1 MLTAKQ
7 RRHLA
12 SLPKGRRATQ
22 RAAYMAQ
29 NGSRGPTSNLAQRD
43 ASMLRGIKQGVGKSV
58 PRPFGNT
65 YGGSHHECFDAF
77 HTCHL
82 ALPRAVG
89 PYSVVRT
96 TQVIKSNDPL
106 FFFGPHFARANGQWT
121 NICAIASNDE
131 NATVGSAGKGHIYV
145 FDQLRSATWTG
156 AQVAPAAFS
165 IQLMNP
171 NAIQATSGIVYAGR
185 VRTSFKENQ
194 SLGTT
199 GKAVAQNVIS
209 YNNPRLAAAAK
220 LAFRGIHVNN
230 VPFNMS
236 ELANFTPIEAVA
248 EQGTATI
255 DANTAMPYGFA
266 PSFVYNPNNIDLQF
280 LVCCEWRV
288 RFDPSNPAQATHV
301 YHPPASES
309 VWHSMQSAMESMG
322 HGAQDIAEV
331 VANVGHTAYNI
342 ASGAVNTVQSA
353 RAIRAI
359 GGAGML
365 ALGM

>member
-7 RRHLA
+7 RKQLA
-12 SLPKGRRATQ
+12 SLPKSKRAIQ
-22 RAAYMAQ
+22 RAAYIAQ
-29 NGSRGPTSNLAQRD
+29 NGAGGTSSKMDRD

-65 YGGSHHECFDAF
+65 YGLSHHECFDAF

-82 ALPRAVG
+82 PLPRAVG
-89 PYSVVRT
+89 PYTVIRT
-96 TQVIKSNDPL
+96 TQVIESNNPL
-106 FFFGPHFARANGQWT
+106 IVFGPHFARGNGRWT
-121 NICAIASNDE
+121 NVCALGVNDQNKTIGDNN
-131 NATVGSAGKGHIYV
+131 NAHIYV
-145 FDQLRSATWTG
+145 FDQLRSGTWTG
-156 AQVAPAAFS
+156 AQVTPAAFS
-165 IQLMNP
+165 VQVMNP
-171 NAIQATSGIVYAGR
+171 NALQTTSGIVYTGR
-185 VRTSFKENQ
+185 VRTTLKENTT
-194 SLGTT
+194 LGTT
-199 GKAVAQNVIS
+199 GRAEAVSLIS
-209 YNNPRLAAAAK
+209 YNNPRLCSAAK
-220 LAFRGIHVNN
+220 LAFRGIHLNE

-248 EQGTATI
+248 EQGTAKI
-255 DANTAMPYGFA
+255 DVNTAMPYGFA
-266 PSFVYNPNNIDLQF
+266 PVFVYNPEPINLQY

-301 YHPPASES
+301 YHPPASEGI
-309 VWHSMQSAMESMG
+309 WHQMQTAMEAMG

-331 VANVGHTAYNI
+331 VANIGHTAYNM

-365 ALGM
+365 ALGA

>member
-12 SLPKGRRATQ
+12 SLPQGRRARM
-22 RAAYMAQ
+22 RAAYVAQ
-29 NGSRGPTSNLAQRD
+29 NGSRGRTTANDS
-43 ASMLRGIKQGVGKSV
+43 SMLRGIKQGVGKSV
-58 PRPFGNT
+58 PKPFGALSG
-65 YGGSHHECFDAF
+65 GGSHHECFDAF
-77 HTCHL
+77 HPCHL
-82 ALPRAVG
+82 PLPRAVG
-89 PYSVVRT
+89 PYSTVRT
-96 TQVIKSNDPL
+96 TQVIQSTDPL
-106 FFFGPHFARANGQWT
+106 MIFGPHFAVGNGKWT
-121 NICAIASNDE
+121 NICCIGSNDQ
-131 NATVGSAGKGHIYV
+131 NATLGSAGKAHLYV
-145 FDQLRSATWTG
+145 FDQLRGSTWTG
-156 AQVAPAAFS
+156 AQVTPAAFS

-171 NAIQATSGIVYAGR
+171 NSIQGTSGIVYAGR
-185 VRTSFKENQ
+185 IRTTLKENA

-199 GKAVAQNVIS
+199 GKAVANSLIS
-209 YNNPRLAAAAK
+209 YNNPRLASAAK
-220 LAFRGIHVNN
+220 LAFRGIHINN

-236 ELANFTPIEAVA
+236 EMANFTPVEAVA
-248 EQGTATI
+248 EQGTATL
-255 DANTAMPYGFA
+255 DGNTAMPYGFA
-266 PSFVYNPNNIDLQF
+266 PSFVYNPQGIDLQY

-322 HGAQDIAEV
+322 HGVQDIAEV

-342 ASGAVNTVQSA
+342 AGGAVNTFQSA

-365 ALGM
+365 ALGA